1 MAKNRHNPTTEMPK
15 TKAEV
20 RDRMMQDQAAARKR
34 IAAKEE
40 RLPEAA
46 DHRRRAELGI
56 DKDDGCWHSFSE
68 DERVEP
74 VWASGAPESGAP
86 ESGAPE
92 SGGESPARLGGSD
105 RNPIVIDDDEP
116 QPPPAKRP
124 RSPSET
130 GIIEGAFDSE
140 ISYARH
146 DDHNDKLAIADGA
159 AALVAFAAGGPP
171 AAPDELPLLTDADVA
186 MELGN

>member
-1 MAKNRHNPTTEMPK
+1 MTK

-20 RDRMMQDQAAARKR
+20 RDRMMQGQAAALERSAGKRK
-34 IAAKEE
+34 

-46 DHRRRAELGI
+46 DHSARAKRGI
-56 DKDDGCWHSFSE
+56 DRADGYWPDFSD

-74 VWASGAPESGAP
+74 VWASGAP

-140 ISYARH
+140 ILDARDDEH
-146 DDHNDKLAIADGA
+146 DDERAIADGA

-186 MELGN
+186 MELNN

>member
-1 MAKNRHNPTTEMPK
+1 MPK

-86 ESGAPE
+86 ESG
-92 SGGESPARLGGSD
+92 GESPARLGGSD

-146 DDHNDKLAIADGA
+146 DDHNDERAIADEA
-159 AALVAFAAGGPP
+159 AALAAFVAGGPSD
-171 AAPDELPLLTDADVA
+171 APDELRLLTEAEVA
-186 MELGN
+186 TALRN

>member
-1 MAKNRHNPTTEMPK
+1 MAK
-15 TKAEV
+15 TKAGV
-20 RDRMMQDQAAARKR
+20 RARMMQGQAAALKCIAGKRK
-34 IAAKEE
+34 

-46 DHRRRAELGI
+46 DHSARAALGI
-56 DKDDGCWHSFSE
+56 DRDDGCWPDFSD

-86 ESGAPE
+86 ESG
-92 SGGESPARLGGSD
+92 GESPARLGDSD
-105 RNPIVIDDDEP
+105 RNPIVIADDDDEP

-140 ISYARH
+140 ILDAH
-146 DDHNDKLAIADGA
+146 DDDHDDERAIADGA

-171 AAPDELPLLTDADVA
+171 AAPDELLLLTDADVA